1 MIPIL
6 DLWLPIVVA
15 AVLVFVVSSILH
27 MALTYHRRDYK
38 QLPNEAE
45 TLEGLR
51 RGGIPPGFY
60 FFPYAAGAKEMGT
73 PEMQEKYRQ
82 GPVGILIARP
92 AGAPTMGK
100 HLALW
105 FGYCLLVGI
114 FVAYLAGRTLPAGL
128 EYLEVFRFA
137 GTVAFLA
144 YGLGSI
150 VNSIWMSVPWGN
162 TLRALIDGLIYALL
176 TAGVF
181 GWLWPN

>member
-6 DLWLPIVVA
+6 DLWLPVVVA

-45 TLEGLR
+45 TLETLR

-60 FFPYAAGAKEMGT
+60 FFPYAAGGKEMKT
-73 PEMQEKYRQ
+73 PEVQERFRQ
-82 GPVGILIARP
+82 GPVGFLVARP
-92 AGAPTMGK
+92 AGPPAMGK

-114 FVAYLAGRTLPAGL
+114 FVAYLAGRTLAPGT
-128 EYLEVFRFA
+128 EYLEVFRVA
-137 GTVAFLA
+137 GTAAFLA
-144 YGLGSI
+144 YGIGQI
-150 VNSIWMSVPWGN
+150 VNSIWMGIPWGN
-162 TLRALIDGLIYALL
+162 TLRAVIDGLVYALL

-181 GWLWPN
+181 GWLWPD